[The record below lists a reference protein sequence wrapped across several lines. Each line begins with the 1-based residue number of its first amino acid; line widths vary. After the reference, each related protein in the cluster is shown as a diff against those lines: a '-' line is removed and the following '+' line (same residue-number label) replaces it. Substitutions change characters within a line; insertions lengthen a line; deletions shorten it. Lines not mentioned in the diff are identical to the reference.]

1 MIILTRYGIRECQD
15 EHASNVDQE
24 GMGGGAGGPNPM
36 NDQKNIGFLSKAGP
50 DPMKNHRA
58 AEPTFIVGSSS
69 TRQ

>member
-1 MIILTRYGIRECQD
+1 MGSGNAKTNMHQTWIKKGW
-15 EHASNVDQE
+15 
-24 GMGGGAGGPNPM
+24 GGGGGAGGPNPM